1 MATITERSDA
11 KAIASL
17 YKDRR
22 LRASTSPNT
31 TATSLLEQVE
41 AEVYKRSDIGN
52 IYEILLKEADTDSSV
67 DALALQI
74 KLLELYRKQLPL
86 LSHKGEVS
94 KWIMCSH
101 LV

>member
-1 MATITERSDA
+1 LAAITERSDA

-22 LRASTSPNT
+22 LRASTSPNS
-31 TATSLLEQVE
+31 TAASLLEQVE
-41 AEVYKRSDIGN
+41 AEVYKRSDIGG

-67 DALALQI
+67 DVLALQI

-86 LSHKGEVS
+86 SSNKGEVS
-94 KWIMCSH
+94 VWFM
-101 LV
+101 